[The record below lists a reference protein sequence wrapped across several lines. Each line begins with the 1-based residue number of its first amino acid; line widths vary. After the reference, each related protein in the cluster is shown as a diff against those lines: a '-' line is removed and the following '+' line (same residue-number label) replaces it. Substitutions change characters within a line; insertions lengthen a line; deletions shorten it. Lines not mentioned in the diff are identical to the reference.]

1 MVGYEVRPK
10 KYLSSCV
17 LGGQF
22 VSVLGKILYP
32 NIFRLYPIGYYFC
45 HTVPYV
51 GYNMYDRI
59 FILFNHGHFGL
70 RVERQ

>member
-1 MVGYEVRPK
+1 MISYEVFPK
-10 KYLSSCV
+10 KLSSCV

-32 NIFRLYPIGYYFC
+32 NYVRLYPIGYYFR

-51 GYNMYDRI
+51 GYNMYNRI
-59 FILFNHGHFGL
+59 FILLKYGHFRL
-70 RVERQ
+70 QHER